1 MLPFLPI
8 VPVAQI
14 NTVSTPTQQFPPS
27 NFLPPPEQLPPQDVL
42 PPQEVAQ
49 PTEMRALPGRL
60 DNIPVFNSNS
70 PEVVGTEGILLS
82 TFPPQGKVTPE
93 AHLNM
98 TFKGRFDVFS
108 HHITRARTAAETR
121 SMFQGIIIHN
131 PGLETVKIEI
141 LQAASYLTRPDALF
155 VELPDYVDNSANTVF
170 SGPGSR
176 AMSDILRGLRQST
189 WLPVMEIPPGQSR
202 MLMNLPIPAGTV
214 TPTSNGRSTLL
225 RLWSSGP
232 VHVANLAMLAPL
244 LPNKTERPPTL
255 EEWQRIL
262 VSGRLAGPRD
272 LLPTPIVDKPTIDV
286 VYGRV
291 AGVAEGSLWETRI
304 TDTRS
309 DSLNIPK
316 PGRSFSYGISTLYDG
331 TLGTGQ
337 IQSARMLA
345 RYPDTAYHA
354 HGNYGIKYSLTLPL
368 RNKSKKQRTVTIS
381 LQTPV
386 KEDEAKKELLFFTT
400 PENRIFF
407 RGTVRLSYNDDKG
420 VPQTRYM
427 HLIQRRGQLGEA
439 LLTLN
444 MKPNERR
451 LVEVDLLYPPD
462 ATPPQV
468 LTVRTLDEK
477 D

>member
-14 NTVSTPTQQFPPS
+14 NTVSTPTQQFLSPAQ
-27 NFLPPPEQLPPQDVL
+27 ELPPQEIL

-49 PTEMRALPGRL
+49 PTEMRSLPGKL
-60 DNIPVFNSNS
+60 DNVPVFNSNS

-82 TFPPQGKVTPE
+82 TFPPQGKVSSS

-225 RLWSSGP
+225 RLQSSGP
-232 VHVANLAMLAPL
+232 VYLANLAMYAPL
-244 LPNKTERPPTL
+244 LPNKAERPPTL
-255 EEWQRIL
+255 QEWEKIL
-262 VSGRLAGPRD
+262 VSGKLAGPRD
-272 LLPTPIVDKPTIDV
+272 LLPTPIVDKPPIDV

-291 AGVAEGSLWETRI
+291 AGVAEGSLWETQI

-345 RYPDTAYHA
+345 RYPDTAYQA

-386 KEDEAKKELLFFTT
+386 KEDEAKKELLFFTP
-400 PENRIFF
+400 PETRIFF
-407 RGTVRLSYNDDKG
+407 RGTVRLSYKDDKG
-420 VPQTRYM
+420 VSQTRYV

-468 LTVRTLDEK
+468 LTVRTLDE
-477 D
+477 DD